1 MSDVSQGPGWWQAS
15 NGKWYPPADADQPGP
30 DWWLASDGNWY
41 PPEQRTAPAE
51 PDPAVRKPV
60 KPIAKPVAR
69 SEAAGQTGTPT
80 PPRGASTTRRG
91 TAAMGTPAGPAVAPT
106 AAPAATTKASTGP
119 SPAKTNGRPPASAP
133 AATSARPAATTPPTS
148 AKKQPAAA
156 PKQPAPAAKQP
167 AAAPK
172 GPNAAPVTPPARPR
186 SAKPVESAGGAAMSP
201 DAQIRARNEQSRR
214 DAAVLSGARKSA
226 ATRALGN
233 ISALLEQE
241 QAAAREPGA
250 AGAAA
255 KPAPAA
261 PTGSATGTN
270 ALAPK
275 TRGKLGRVGRAA
287 TDQPQTG
294 SPAPSTGARSGPAP
308 EAIVD
313 PVPPPSTDPPL
324 LEVKQGTL
332 SADIEHIG
340 ERLVI
345 FNDRVELRDRNERV
359 RQVIAGA
366 DIADVVV
373 HKKFTGS
380 TVTVEAGTGES
391 IVAKGLKPEQAD
403 EIRSVILKRT
413 RAGAPSAAPPATGRS
428 ERPDPR
434 EPIVDTRDPKPATA
448 DQRADLLA
456 KLDDLHRAG
465 VLTNGELAEK
475 QALVERLLDGE
486 PLAVS
491 SPSA

>member
-1 MSDVSQGPGWWQAS
+1 MSDVSQAPGWWQAS
-15 NGKWYPPADADQPGP
+15 DGKWYPPADAERPGP
-30 DWWLASDGNWY
+30 GWWLASDGNWY

-69 SEAAGQTGTPT
+69 TGAAGPTGTPT
-80 PPRGASTTRRG
+80 TPTGAPATRRG

-106 AAPAATTKASTGP
+106 AGSATSTKAATGP
-119 SPAKTNGRPPASAP
+119 SPAKANGRPAP
-133 AATSARPAATTPPTS
+133 KSPTGSARPAATTPTS
-148 AKKQPAAA
+148 AKKQPG
-156 PKQPAPAAKQP
+156 PAAKQP

-172 GPNAAPVTPPARPR
+172 GPNAAPVTPPAGSP
-186 SAKPVESAGGAAMSP
+186 ATAPVDSTGGATMSP
-201 DAQIRARNEQSRR
+201 DAQIRTRNEQSRR
-214 DAAVLSGARKSA
+214 DAAVLFGARRSA

-241 QAAAREPGA
+241 QATPRGPRAPGTA
-250 AGAAA
+250 SAPAP
-255 KPAPAA
+255 PAPA
-261 PTGSATGTN
+261 PPIGSDTDTGTP
-270 ALAPK
+270 APK

-287 TDQPQTG
+287 ADHAPTRTPAG
-294 SPAPSTGARSGPAP
+294 SVGAPSGTTPEPA
-308 EAIVD
+308 AV

-332 SADIEHIG
+332 AADIEHIG

-345 FNDRVELRDRNERV
+345 FNDRVELHDRNDRV

-413 RAGAPSAAPPATGRS
+413 RAGAPSVAPPATGRS
-428 ERPDPR
+428 ARP
-434 EPIVDTRDPKPATA
+434 EPADTVVDARDPKLATA

-465 VLTNGELAEK
+465 VLTDGELAEK